1 MIIEGLSYLKE
12 ILFFT
17 LGYDSHDGEFSYPK
31 VVVIY
36 YNGVLLQY
44 LNSLIN
50 HVIQFTPIDTILDI
64 NCDV

>member
-1 MIIEGLSYLKE
+1 M
-12 ILFFT
+12 
-17 LGYDSHDGEFSYPK
+17 
-31 VVVIY
+31 IY